1 MGAAEQAPLAA
12 ESRWEVHVSKHW
24 DVLGPFPIHARE
36 QHFLS
41 PSFPIDVSKPIDYK
55 KTWPSSL
62 ADGGMVSWTTA
73 EASTD
78 GHLEVTFPEI
88 RWNALRATEGWAA
101 LQHHTVLRTT
111 LTVYPPA
118 SESSETEGPKLA
130 IKLLQGSFFTI
141 LPAEG
146 EATATPEWHYGNIYA
161 LGRDPPQVVTFSTPP
176 STSSPTT
183 YNVFVSGDYEIRLF
197 GDPAAYHS
205 DVPVLS
211 VDFNIEIDHPGGE
224 IIRVPSQ
231 DITCDF
237 VDGMAFGSA
246 LGIGFRSASDW
257 WTVNEVQLLTSTD
270 VLQLSLVHDVMLAPT
285 QTRVLPL
292 QLLQSGPFKGS
303 EIGITIRFKTGKK
316 TTTLTLEIPVKQYP
330 LWTSDKFQPIKAS
343 YLYMNSTPTAFLVV
357 PPKGPESGDPHPPIL
372 ALHGAGVDIF
382 KFPSW
387 SEAVPR
393 QNSSW
398 IILPTGRTS
407 WGLDWHGPS
416 AQDAWQ
422 SVDALGAILKGH
434 TPWHLWRLPDDARV
448 ILVGHSNGG
457 QGTWYMASRYP
468 DRVIAAV
475 PASGYIKSQSYVPLT
490 QSRSAHFI
498 DPALR
503 AILETSLTP
512 DDNDLFLSNLV
523 NTPVLA
529 VHGGLDENVPVWH
542 SREYIGILKSWN
554 PTVNVSLKEDPGMP
568 HYYPSVLASDQVQ
581 AFLDHAT
588 QNHTIS
594 TTETYTLTVS
604 VPSESGTFHGWSVES
619 LHTPGR
625 LGRLVV
631 SQRDNFTEVR
641 TVNIRTFSIHS
652 RNLPTGD
659 LVINGIAVSIATSA
673 KEAGSVRLRFSVDRP
688 GQVYVDVASIGVDN
702 VQPSGRMSTA
712 LSSKGPVLIVISDT
726 RETRSLS
733 VALRL
738 AHVLNLYHK
747 LDAEI
752 ITDAHLMRLVQE
764 DQVGGGTL
772 VVIGNT
778 SGNFTTWCLG
788 RGETPFAIQGTA
800 LALQGRS
807 LGGDSVGA
815 IFLHP
820 HPTRSDDNVVF
831 MLADDPMTLERVVK
845 LFPVRTGVTVPD
857 WLVISGSSIDQRGAA
872 GVKGAGLWGPGWT
885 WNEGMSWLD

>member
-1 MGAAEQAPLAA
+1 
-12 ESRWEVHVSKHW
+12 
-24 DVLGPFPIHARE
+24 
-36 QHFLS
+36 
-41 PSFPIDVSKPIDYK
+41 
-55 KTWPSSL
+55 
-62 ADGGMVSWTTA
+62 
-73 EASTD
+73 
-78 GHLEVTFPEI
+78 
-88 RWNALRATEGWAA
+88 
-101 LQHHTVLRTT
+101 
-111 LTVYPPA
+111 
-118 SESSETEGPKLA
+118 
-130 IKLLQGSFFTI
+130 
-141 LPAEG
+141 
-146 EATATPEWHYGNIYA
+146 
-161 LGRDPPQVVTFSTPP
+161 
-176 STSSPTT
+176 
-183 YNVFVSGDYEIRLF
+183 
-197 GDPAAYHS
+197 
-205 DVPVLS
+205 
-211 VDFNIEIDHPGGE
+211 
-224 IIRVPSQ
+224 
-231 DITCDF
+231 
-237 VDGMAFGSA
+237 
-246 LGIGFRSASDW
+246 
-257 WTVNEVQLLTSTD
+257 
-270 VLQLSLVHDVMLAPT
+270 
-285 QTRVLPL
+285 
-292 QLLQSGPFKGS
+292 
-303 EIGITIRFKTGKK
+303 
-316 TTTLTLEIPVKQYP
+316 
-330 LWTSDKFQPIKAS
+330 
-343 YLYMNSTPTAFLVV
+343 
-357 PPKGPESGDPHPPIL
+357 
-372 ALHGAGVDIF
+372 
-382 KFPSW
+382 
-387 SEAVPR
+387 VPR

-554 PTVNVSLKEDPGMP
+554 PTVNVRF
-568 HYYPSVLASDQVQ
+568 V
-581 AFLDHAT
+581 
-588 QNHTIS
+588 
-594 TTETYTLTVS
+594 
-604 VPSESGTFHGWSVES
+604 VES

-659 LVINGIAVSIATSA
+659 LVINGIDVSIATSA

-688 GQVYVDVASIGVDN
+688 GQVYVLDN

-752 ITDAHLMRLVQE
+752 ITDDHLMRLVQE

-831 MLADDPMTLERVVK
+831 MLADDPLTLERVVK

-872 GVKGAGLWGPGWT
+872 GVKGAGFVYY
-885 WNEGMSWLD
+885 